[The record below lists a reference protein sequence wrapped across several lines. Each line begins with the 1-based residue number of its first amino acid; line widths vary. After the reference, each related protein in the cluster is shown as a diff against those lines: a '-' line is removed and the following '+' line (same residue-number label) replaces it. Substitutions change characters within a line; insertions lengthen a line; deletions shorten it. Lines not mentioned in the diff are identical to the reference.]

1 MSSERGAMA
10 VVMAG
15 IIALLSVVVVATAS
29 LGVAYSARVQA
40 NIAAD
45 AGALAAAVAT
55 YPGVGRQSPAKEA
68 QAVVARNGARLVSC
82 ACRVDPA
89 LSVRVVLVVAA
100 VVVNVPVFGD
110 LEIRGVSRAE
120 FDPGRWLG
128 R

>member
-10 VVMAG
+10 VAMAG
-15 IIALLSVVVVATAS
+15 VIALLSVIVVATAS

-55 YPGVGRQSPAKEA
+55 YPGTGRQNPAKEA

-82 ACRVDPA
+82 VCPIDPA
-89 LSVRVVLVVAA
+89 LDIRAVLVITAM
-100 VVVNVPVFGD
+100 VVNVPVFGD
-110 LEIRGVSRAE
+110 LEIMGVSRAE
-120 FDPGRWLG
+120 FDPRLWLG

>member
-1 MSSERGAMA
+1 MALAMA
-10 VVMAG
+10 GV
-15 IIALLSVVVVATAS
+15 IALLSVVVVATAS

-55 YPGVGRQSPAKEA
+55 YPGTGRQSPAKEA

-82 ACRVDPA
+82 ACPVDPA
-89 LSVRVVLVVAA
+89 LDIRAVLVITAM
-100 VVVNVPVFGD
+100 VVNVPVFGD
-110 LEIRGVSRAE
+110 LEIMGVSRAE
-120 FDPGRWLG
+120 FDPRLWLG

>member
-10 VVMAG
+10 VAMAG
-15 IIALLSVVVVATAS
+15 VIALLSVILVATAS
-29 LGVAYSARVQA
+29 LAVAYSARVQA

-55 YPGVGRQSPAKEA
+55 YPGTGRQNPAKEA

-82 ACRVDPA
+82 ACPVDPGLRIRA
-89 LSVRVVLVVAA
+89 VLVVTAM
-100 VVVNVPVFGD
+100 VINVPVFGD
-110 LEIRGVSRAE
+110 LEIMGVSRAE
-120 FDPGRWLG
+120 FDPRLWLG

>member
-1 MSSERGAMA
+1 MAVAMA
-10 VVMAG
+10 GV
-15 IIALLSVVVVATAS
+15 IALLSVVIVATAS

-55 YPGVGRQSPAKEA
+55 YPGTGRQSPEKEA

-82 ACRVDPA
+82 VCRVDPA
-89 LSVRVVLVVAA
+89 LRIRAVLVITAM
-100 VVVNVPVFGD
+100 VVDVPVFGD
-110 LEIRGVSRAE
+110 LEIMGVSRAE
-120 FDPGRWLG
+120 FDPRLWLG